1 MKVEPNIDAKA
12 FKSEQ
17 DLKSSAMP
25 FFSRFLEEQVCE
37 EMSEKE
43 LEQISGGRASRTLK
57 YPSDS
62 DDFSAL

>member
-1 MKVEPNIDAKA
+1 MKVEPSIGAKA
-12 FKSEQ
+12 FKPEQ

-37 EMSEKE
+37 EISEKE
-43 LEQISGGRASRTLK
+43 LEQISGGRAAVTLK

-62 DDFSAL
+62 DDFRAV